1 MAMAFPCPLAV
12 DAYAAA
18 GRDPGFPRPDIAVRR
33 WPSFRRLMART
44 ILQKLRRY
52 GAWSRKATCV
62 GFNRGAGDGNR
73 TRTISLGIGQIM
85 ADEDA
90 EQPTSKT
97 RSSCDLPL
105 VTLANC
111 TLIARRSSADQD
123 S

>member
-1 MAMAFPCPLAV
+1 MEPGL
-12 DAYAAA
+12 
-18 GRDPGFPRPDIAVRR
+18 GRLLD
-33 WPSFRRLMART
+33 
-44 ILQKLRRY
+44 
-52 GAWSRKATCV
+52 V

-97 RSSCDLPL
+97 RSSRDLPL